1 MEKYPQMKTQLEQT
15 LQALEGVTQEELE
28 WKPVQHEKVRTIGD
42 MMRHIVQ
49 AEDTFINRFIM
60 GQDVQPRTPQTNPT
74 TESLM
79 NDFKSLR
86 GRTMSL
92 WEWHLVEGLPRV
104 LNAFPPELSVKAV
117 QQLERLGVEVRTGTP
132 VTAVDSEGVVAGV
145 RIPAATVIWAAGVAA
160 SPLGSFLGVPL
171 DRNGRVVVE
180 PDLTVPGR
188 PDVFVIGDLAL
199 YTHQGGAPLPGVSP
213 VAMQEGRAVA
223 RTIADRLAGRPARPF
238 RYLDKGTMAVVGR
251 SAAVAE
257 VFGVKL
263 AGLPAWL
270 AWCFL
275 HIFYLIGF
283 RNRFVVMFEWAWSY
297 FSSQRGARLI
307 TGDIEHPRSR

>member
-1 MEKYPQMKTQLEQT
+1 ML
-15 LQALEGVTQEELE
+15 V
-28 WKPVQHEKVRTIGD
+28 D
-42 MMRHIVQ
+42 DFRHI
-49 AEDTFINRFIM
+49 D
-60 GQDVQPRTPQTNPT
+60 PRAARVVLLEAGKRILPTYTPASS
-74 TESLM
+74 ESA
-79 NDFKSLR
+79 R
-86 GRTMSL
+86 R
-92 WEWHLVEGLPRV
+92 E
-104 LNAFPPELSVKAV
+104 
-117 QQLERLGVEVRTGTP
+117 LERLGVEVRTGTP
-132 VTAVDSEGVVAGV
+132 VTAVDAEGVVAGE

-180 PDLTVPGR
+180 PDLTIPGR
-188 PDVFVIGDLAL
+188 PEVFVIGDLAL
-199 YTHQGGAPLPGVSP
+199 YGHQGGAPLPGVSP
-213 VAMQEGRAVA
+213 VAMQEGRYVA
-223 RTIADRLAGRPARPF
+223 RAIAARLAGRSLPAF

-257 VFGVKL
+257 VFGVQL